1 MTDVEGKEIGTTI
14 DTIINEL
21 KNCLSTI
28 SEASAEQA
36 LQMIDASERIF
47 CAGAGRSGLAIRGFA
62 MRLMHLGK
70 TVFVLGDVT
79 TPGIKKNDLL
89 VVGSGSGR
97 TASLVAAVEKAKSLG
112 VKVLLLTI
120 DPDSP
125 IGKLADF
132 SIKFPAPSEK
142 VKGGGDAVSIQP
154 MGALF
159 EQSLLLF
166 SDSLIVTLMHR
177 FQQTSAIMFDNH
189 ANLE

>member
-1 MTDVEGKEIGTTI
+1 MTDNKGRKVGVTI

-21 KNCLSTI
+21 RTCLSAI
-28 SEASAEQA
+28 SETSAEQA
-36 LQMIDASERIF
+36 LQMIDSAERIF
-47 CAGAGRSGLAIRGFA
+47 CAGAGRSGLGIRGFA

-70 TVFVLGDVT
+70 TVHVMGDIT

-89 VVGSGSGR
+89 IVGSGSGR

-125 IGKLADF
+125 IGKMADF
-132 SIKFPAPSEK
+132 SIKFAAPSEK
-142 VKGGGDAVSIQP
+142 AKGGGDAVSIQP

-177 FQQTSAIMFDNH
+177 YQQTSGTMFDNH